1 MALEQVIPQVQQEL
15 GALIKKPKLSTK
27 LLSKPPFRFLHDIFF
42 AVMRATGFG
51 EGLYEEHELNGKVCM
66 HTVQPTAL
74 SVCLGV
80 KRPTHALIQAYLHLP
95 LCPPCHLC
103 CCMWCDCLH
112 VCCYCCGLF
121 GCVHLCMPLLQTMK
135 DRGIKIAFLEKTI
148 ANIESV
154 LGEKLDVRP
163 QKIVAGAEPEN
174 TNEMLLVRLFT
185 CLCTMHRLL
194 QHG

>member
-74 SVCLGV
+74 SVCLSMCET
-80 KRPTHALIQAYLHLP
+80 THSCSHTSILTPP
-95 LCPPCHLC
+95 LSVPLSPLL
-103 CCMWCDCLH
+103 LH
-112 VCCYCCGLF
+112 V
-121 GCVHLCMPLLQTMK
+121 V
-135 DRGIKIAFLEKTI
+135 
-148 ANIESV
+148 
-154 LGEKLDVRP
+154 
-163 QKIVAGAEPEN
+163 
-174 TNEMLLVRLFT
+174 
-185 CLCTMHRLL
+185 
-194 QHG
+194 